1 MTKKIW
7 TDGAPLDSLMGR
19 EMPTED
25 EDEREVGN
33 RVPRMHSVIYDLV
46 EELLTSLVYNRRWLP
61 LEVEHS

>member
-1 MTKKIW
+1 
-7 TDGAPLDSLMGR
+7 
-19 EMPTED
+19 MPTED